1 MFFRDIIGQEK
12 IKAHLRQTVEKN
24 RIPHA
29 QMFSGSAGT
38 GKLPMALAYAQY
50 INCENRQNGDVCG
63 TCPSCKKIQSLAY
76 ADLHFVFPT
85 FNLAGAKTKGSDNF
99 LQQWREKIHENPYFD
114 QIQWALFIDP
124 KGTKQLTIY
133 KDDSDKII
141 HQLNFKSYE
150 GGYKIIILWLPEK
163 LNLTAANKLLKVIE
177 EPYPKT
183 LFLLITENIDK
194 VLPTIVSRTQLI
206 KFPKLP
212 AQDIEAFLQKKYP
225 ELTESQINNFAHI
238 VDGNLVEAEKLAQ
251 SDPAETNS
259 LLEDFVQFMRL
270 CYRFNFDD
278 LLSFTD
284 KLSGTGKEY
293 LKNFFL
299 FATRMLREN
308 FLMNIQLQNL
318 NSLSKA
324 ERDFS
329 EKFSSFITPEN
340 TKGILDEMNLAFLHI
355 ERNGNVKLILFD
367 LALKTGKLLRKK

>member
-1 MFFRDIIGQEK
+1 MFFKDIIGQEK
-12 IKAHLRQTVEKN
+12 IKNHLRQTVAKN

-29 QMFSGSAGT
+29 QLFSGSPGT

-50 INCENRQNGDVCG
+50 INCENRNANDSCG
-63 TCPSCKKIQSLAY
+63 TCPSCKKFQSLSH
-76 ADLHFVFPT
+76 ADLHFIFPT

-99 LQQWREKIHENPYFD
+99 LTQWREKIKENPYFN
-114 QIQWALFIDP
+114 QIQWALHIDP

-150 GGYKIIILWLPEK
+150 GGYKTIILWLPEK

-183 LFLLITENIDK
+183 LFILITEDIDK

-206 KFPKLP
+206 KFPKLTVP
-212 AQDIEAFLQKKYP
+212 EIEEFLSQKYP
-225 ELTESQINNFAHI
+225 DLTESQISNFSHFAN
-238 VDGNLVEAEKLAQ
+238 GNLIEAEKLAQ
-251 SDPAETNS
+251 ADPEETNS
-259 LLEDFVQFMRL
+259 LLQDFIQFMRFS
-270 CYRFNFDD
+270 YSFNFYDMYAIVEQ
-278 LLSFTD
+278 LN
-284 KLSGTGKEY
+284 KKGKEY
-293 LKNFFL
+293 LKNFLL
-299 FATRMLREN
+299 FTIRMLREN
-308 FLMNIQLQNL
+308 LLMHIQLQDL

-324 ERDFS
+324 EKEFS

-340 TKGILDEMNLAFLHI
+340 TKGILNEMNQAFGHI

-367 LALKTGKLLRKK
+367 LSIKTGKLLRKK

>member
-1 MFFRDIIGQEK
+1 MFLRDIIGQEK
-12 IKAHLRQTVEKN
+12 IKAHLIQTVEKD

-29 QMFSGSAGT
+29 QMFSGDAGT

-50 INCENRQNGDVCG
+50 INCENRQDGDSCG
-63 TCPSCKKIQSLAY
+63 TCPSCKKFQSLAHP
-76 ADLHFVFPT
+76 DLHFIFPT
-85 FNLAGAKTKGSDNF
+85 FNLVGAKTKGSANF
-99 LQQWREKIHENPYFD
+99 LPQWREKIKENPYFD
-114 QIQWALFIDP
+114 LIQWALFIDP

-150 GGYKIIILWLPEK
+150 GGYKTIILWLPEK

-183 LFLLITENIDK
+183 LFILITEDVDK

-206 KFPKLP
+206 KFSKLP
-212 AQDIEAFLQKKYP
+212 ASEIEAFLQQKYP
-225 ELTESQINNFAHI
+225 ALTELQVNNFAHI
-238 VDGNLVEAEKLAQ
+238 ASGNLIEAEKFAQ
-251 SDPAETNS
+251 ADPTETNS
-259 LLEDFVQFMRL
+259 LLQDFMQFMRL
-270 CYRFNFDD
+270 CYKFNFEE
-278 LLSFTD
+278 LVSFTD

-299 FATRMLREN
+299 FSTRMLREN

-324 ERDFS
+324 EREFS

-340 TKGILDEMNLAFLHI
+340 TKGILNEMNLAFFHI

-367 LALKTGKLLRKK
+367 LALKVGKLLRQR